1 MQESA
6 LLQKVARHVD
16 LQTPGVHR
24 AARLKEEDG
33 HHQRHGQ
40 RACVKA
46 PSHELAHVSAT
57 EGTERGRR
65 GGMGSAWVA
74 LNEVRRPVCR
84 IPFLLRYWACNTS
97 GVAEAFRH
105 DMFVHYYGGLP

>member
-84 IPFLLRYWACNTS
+84 IPFLLGMQHVPTCRSSYEHLVVRS
-97 GVAEAFRH
+97 LG
-105 DMFVHYYGGLP
+105 

>member
-65 GGMGSAWVA
+65 GGMSSAWVA
-74 LNEVRRPVCR
+74 LNEVRRFCMSDPVPTGHATR
-84 IPFLLRYWACNTS
+84 QVHS
-97 GVAEAFRH
+97 GKK
-105 DMFVHYYGGLP
+105 

>member
-16 LQTPGVHR
+16 RQPLGVHR
-24 AARLKEEDG
+24 AAHLKEEDG
-33 HHQRHGQ
+33 RHQRHGQ
-40 RACVKA
+40 RGCVKA

-65 GGMGSAWVA
+65 GGIAPAWGG
-74 LNEVRRPVCR
+74 LNEVWRT
-84 IPFLLRYWACNTS
+84 L
-97 GVAEAFRH
+97 
-105 DMFVHYYGGLP
+105 